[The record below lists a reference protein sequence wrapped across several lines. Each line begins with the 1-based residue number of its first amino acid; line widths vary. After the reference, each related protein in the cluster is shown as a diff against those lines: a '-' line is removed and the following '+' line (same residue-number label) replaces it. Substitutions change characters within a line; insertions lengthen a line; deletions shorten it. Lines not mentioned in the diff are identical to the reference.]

1 MSNTFKFNGSIVK
14 SIRDY
19 NNVVKATV
27 VDRRIEMLPD
37 GNMSSKFTASRQITI
52 TDPTLLAWVRTNLN
66 ATDEFAVNL
75 EGYLTSTYSEKNKK
89 WYDNQIVTAI
99 ELV

>member
-14 SIRDY
+14 SVRDY
-19 NNVVKATV
+19 NNVIKATV
-27 VDRRIEMLPD
+27 VDRRIEMSPN
-37 GNMSSKFTASRQITI
+37 GTPNAKFTASRQITI
-52 TDPTLLAWVRTNLN
+52 TGPTLLAWVRENLN
-66 ATDEFAVNL
+66 ATDEYAVNL

-89 WYDNQIVTAI
+89 WYDNQIVTSI

>member
-1 MSNTFKFNGSIVK
+1 MSNTFKFNSSIVK
-14 SIRDY
+14 SVRDY
-19 NNVVKATV
+19 TNVIKATV
-27 VDRRIEMLPD
+27 VDRRIEMSPN
-37 GNMSSKFTASRQITI
+37 GTPNSRFVASRQITI
-52 TDPTLLAWVRTNLN
+52 TDPEVLAWVRENLVGEQ
-66 ATDEFAVNL
+66 EFAVNI